1 MFKRRKPLH
10 QISDRHRRRIVN
22 MYVNN
27 VPGCNINPT
36 VAPLAVDELALIGGK
51 DVHNITFRLMPQI
64 MTDEVSVQYSYLGG
78 KGKRVFSQLKILTVV
93 QAAVRRSKGTATDD
107 EIAAP
112 IKKWLVKGKERIQR
126 KNKGEV
132 SEPAI
137 SNPFHS

>member
-1 MFKRRKPLH
+1 LFL
-10 QISDRHRRRIVN
+10 
-22 MYVNN
+22 
-27 VPGCNINPT
+27 
-36 VAPLAVDELALIGGK
+36 
-51 DVHNITFRLMPQI
+51 
-64 MTDEVSVQYSYLGG
+64 
-78 KGKRVFSQLKILTVV
+78 
-93 QAAVRRSKGTATDD
+93 AAVRRSKGTATDD